1 MKLIETVRAFLRA
14 NDIQPGAIVAAVSG
28 GFDST
33 ALLLALV
40 ELKGFEISCAH
51 INHHLRGEESD
62 GDERYVRELCER
74 LKVTLI
80 VADGTL
86 DPERIREVG
95 VEAAAREVRIER
107 LKEIREEVGARYVAT
122 AHQKNDQAETV
133 LMRLF
138 TGSGLSGLRG
148 IRAVRED
155 GFIRPLLAVTR
166 AEIEAFLSERGESPR
181 ADRMNSDPRF
191 FRTRVRRTLSEFEP
205 FVTENLAAI
214 AESAQARWP
223 AIEGRITAAEDVEA
237 TDDETRFRSLPS
249 EPWLRR
255 ALLHRHIRRLDP
267 EARDVSRE
275 DLERIERHLDT
286 LTRMTVTKR
295 LELVRLCV
303 APAIL
308 PARPGSQDAGEIAG
322 ATQKQQLVLRKIPHA
337 TTAFEYEISA
347 GDEVW
352 IAEIGAT
359 LAVATRQPGNPATF
373 TRQPSNPPTS
383 TSQPDHP
390 ATFTKQPG
398 NRQPATGNP
407 ATLSLP
413 AGSTPTFTIRNRRTG
428 DRFHPLGAPGSKKL
442 KDFLIDRKV
451 PVERRD
457 RIPLLIW
464 NGEIVWVAGVEISER
479 FKVTGDG
486 GDLYVAT
493 LHYAEK

>member
-1 MKLIETVRAFLRA
+1 MLADAVRAFLRA
-14 NDIQPGAIVAAVSG
+14 NDIEPRALVTGVSG

-33 ALLLALV
+33 ALLLVLV
-40 ELKGFEISCAH
+40 ELKGFEITCAH

-62 GDERYVRELCER
+62 GDERYVRELCEQ
-74 LKVTLI
+74 LKVPLI

-95 VEAAAREVRIER
+95 VEAAAREVRTER
-107 LKEIREEVGARYVAT
+107 LKEIREGVGARYVAT

-166 AEIEAFLSERGESPR
+166 AEIESFLRERGETPR

-191 FRTRVRRTLSEFEP
+191 FRTRVRKTLSEFEP

-223 AIEGRITAAEDVEA
+223 EIVLAVDAVEDVEA

-275 DLERIERHLDT
+275 DLERIERQLDT
-286 LTRMTVTKR
+286 LARMTVTKR
-295 LELVRLCV
+295 LELVRVGV

-308 PARPGSQDAGEIAG
+308 PARSGREDAGGIPSTPLRAGAG
-322 ATQKQQLVLRKIPHA
+322 ATQKQQLVLRRIPHA
-337 TTAFEYEISA
+337 ASAFEYEIGA
-347 GDEVW
+347 GEEVHIPE
-352 IAEIGAT
+352 IAAT
-359 LAVATRQPGNPATF
+359 LAVATRQP
-373 TRQPSNPPTS
+373 
-383 TSQPDHP
+383 DHP
-390 ATFTKQPG
+390 ATFAKQPG
-398 NRQPATGNP
+398 NRQPATGNS
-407 ATLSLP
+407 ATFSLP
-413 AGSTPTFTIRNRRTG
+413 PGSAPTFTIRNRRTG

-457 RIPLLIW
+457 RIPLLVW

-479 FKVTGDG
+479 FKVTDDG